1 MDAPPSKGGIKCTK
15 SSESDYN
22 ATLNVLKKDKIV
34 LRFTEKRVHCAL
46 CDSSIKVKTALYIYY
61 WEEHENTDMHKVKLC
76 DKKAADDLFKT
87 TGKKP
92 RNQSFLGAFFKPK
105 RPVDAAGL
113 PNHVPTVRAVPKTC
127 EGIMKRY
134 NMLDENLDLW
144 ALYCVEGKWYTIRD
158 HQGRKNIFAI
168 CCPAGSPTIHL
179 EEMTR
184 CANCQKV

>member
-1 MDAPPSKGGIKCTK
+1 MDAPLSKSGRKCTK
-15 SSESDYN
+15 SSKFDYN

-46 CDSSIKVKTALYIYY
+46 CDSSIKVRTALYLYY
-61 WEEHENTDMHKVKLC
+61 WEQHEDTDMHKANLD

-92 RNQSFLGAFFKPK
+92 RNQYFLGAFFEPK
-105 RPVDAAGL
+105 RPADAAGL
-113 PNHVPTVRAVPKTC
+113 TNHVRTVRSAPKTC

-134 NMLDENLDLW
+134 NILDEHLDLW

-158 HQGRKNIFAI
+158 HQGRKNIFCHWLPGWVTNNA
-168 CCPAGSPTIHL
+168 S
-179 EEMTR
+179 R
-184 CANCQKV
+184 